1 LSSKVDLYLDSIG
14 GNRSPEWQIFIK
26 EPPYLSWIIL
36 LVDTFLLIC
45 LLFLPLSNIL
55 KNGKSFFFE
64 FIDISDLIDPED
76 SFELAL
82 SPGVGLNIVPEGTAS

>member
-1 LSSKVDLYLDSIG
+1 
-14 GNRSPEWQIFIK
+14 
-26 EPPYLSWIIL
+26 
-36 LVDTFLLIC
+36 
-45 LLFLPLSNIL
+45 LSNIL